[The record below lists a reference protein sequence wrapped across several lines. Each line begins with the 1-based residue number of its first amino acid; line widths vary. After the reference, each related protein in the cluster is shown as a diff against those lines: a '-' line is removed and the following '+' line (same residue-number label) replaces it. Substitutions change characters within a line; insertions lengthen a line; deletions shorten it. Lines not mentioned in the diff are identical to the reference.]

1 MNSSRTSK
9 EKYPDASK
17 NEEKKPATLSC
28 SLREIEKEVIEEASE
43 EMQD

>member
-9 EKYPDASK
+9 EESLDVSK
-17 NEEKKPATLSC
+17 NEEKKPVTLSC
-28 SLREIEKEVIEEASE
+28 SPREIEKEVIEEANE